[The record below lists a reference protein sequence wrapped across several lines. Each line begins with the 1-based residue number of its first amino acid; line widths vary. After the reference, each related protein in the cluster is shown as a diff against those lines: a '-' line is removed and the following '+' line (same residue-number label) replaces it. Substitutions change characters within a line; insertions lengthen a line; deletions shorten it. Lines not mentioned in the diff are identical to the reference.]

1 MCICTLYPPDEISK
15 NLVPVTKGIADAV
28 QYSIILNQSNY
39 IEVNYSRILDLII

>member
-1 MCICTLYPPDEISK
+1 MCICTHYPPDEISK
-15 NLVPVTKGIADAV
+15 NLVPVTKGIAV